1 MKRVKFVGLDVHAET
16 IAVAVAEQGEEI
28 RYGKDNPRY
37 RYAVGLRTKPAQ
49 LVRGSSRRITII
61 GSRPANIR
69 LINRREKYLDHDLR
83 CLLIRRTDRRAPLVS
98 LAPDG
103 ASF

>member
-28 RYGKDNPRY
+28 RHGKENPRY

-49 LVRGSSRRITII
+49 LVRGSFRRSRLLGLDPRI
-61 GSRPANIR
+61 S
-69 LINRREKYLDHDLR
+69 D
-83 CLLIRRTDRRAPLVS
+83 
-98 LAPDG
+98 
-103 ASF
+103 